1 MSVSVQEADFDIG
14 TEVAGMTDGRSDIGA
29 LVTFTGLVRDMAG
42 DARIDGMTLEHYP
55 GMTEQALIDI
65 VAEAQTRWPLQ
76 AVRVIHR
83 HGSLEPGDRIVLVAT
98 ASPHRVAA
106 FAAAEFIMD
115 YLKTRAPFWKKE
127 GVPGGGRWVDARDAD
142 ASAEARWQSP
152 QPLSK

>member
-65 VAEAQTRWPLQ
+65 VAEAQTRWPP
-76 AVRVIHR
+76 ARC
-83 HGSLEPGDRIVLVAT
+83 GP
-98 ASPHRVAA
+98 
-106 FAAAEFIMD
+106 
-115 YLKTRAPFWKKE
+115 RAPE
-127 GVPGGGRWVDARDAD
+127 TRGGG
-142 ASAEARWQSP
+142 
-152 QPLSK
+152 